1 MSPGVDVSSMT
12 VTRTSRLR
20 FWLLLWILCAVLSA
34 FTVFT
39 RFNSTVDLAYFLPAA
54 ETAQERVLLD
64 RLGQGAG
71 SQLWFIVLPEG
82 FSAEPLDASNE
93 FKMQLENSG
102 LFRSVYNG
110 RQTLSVE
117 ALPDVIFANRYLLD
131 DVDLS
136 QSGLNAA
143 ISARIPDLTFALD
156 PALEEVIA
164 ADPYLSSLE
173 VLRNISADQSSAT
186 MTWVT
191 PGGRVYLVAEALA
204 PAYEIGEQ
212 QQIADLI
219 TAIANDQ
226 FGVVAETYGVGAYG
240 VQLQRTIQ
248 SEAQFRSVLA
258 TLAIIL
264 VLLAVYRS
272 LHVVLLS
279 ALPLGIGALAA
290 LAAVT
295 LLFDQV
301 HGITLAFGFTLF
313 GVAIDFP
320 LHVFS
325 HGRRGRE
332 TLQGIWPTL
341 RLGAGSTVLA
351 YLAIAASGSEGLAQ
365 LGVFSAVGVSIALLV
380 SMTLLPA
387 LLRDVNPSSDESVAS
402 PEPARLRHHIWLLV
416 LLLGGAVLFR
426 GADHLWSD
434 DLSALTPL
442 PAKTIERDRALRAEF
457 GAPDIR
463 YLVLL
468 QSKDRDYLL
477 KETLRVTEFL
487 RRHPELLGSVQSV
500 SDLLPPAVVQEQ
512 RIAMAAVFEPDFAIQ
527 AAREFGLVDDA
538 FVAFSA
544 NVMELQRRP
553 LLVPESYAG
562 TVFEQSIAS
571 GLYERE
577 GVWSSVLIPGQIA
590 DVAVLSEQLSDYAV
604 EAVVIDLKQASVSL
618 VQQYR
623 ARILMMLAIAFA
635 LICGV
640 LLAALRPGRRLF
652 WVAGGLLATVAGTLA
667 VNLLLFG
674 AISLFNL
681 MAVVLV
687 AGLGLDY
694 LLFLSRGVLVSDN
707 SIADSR
713 HAILASMLST
723 AAGFAVLASSAVP
736 ILSGLGF
743 TVLTGVLI
751 AFGVAR
757 LGSLN

>member
-1 MSPGVDVSSMT
+1 MT
-12 VTRTSRLR
+12 DARPRNLR
-20 FWLLLWILCAVLSA
+20 VWLLLWLLCAGLSA
-34 FTVFT
+34 LTVIT

-54 ETAQERVLLD
+54 ETPQESVLVD

-82 FSAEPLDASNE
+82 FSTQPFDASNE
-93 FKMQLENSG
+93 FRFQLENSG

-117 ALPDVIFANRYLLD
+117 RLPDVIFANRYLLD
-131 DVDLS
+131 DIDLS
-136 QSGLNAA
+136 QAGVNAA
-143 ISARIPDLTFALD
+143 ISSRIPDLTFAPD
-156 PALEEVIA
+156 PALEDIIA

-173 VLRNISADQSSAT
+173 VLSKISADQSSDT

-191 PGGRVYLVAEALA
+191 PGGRVYLVAEARA
-204 PAYEIGEQ
+204 PAYEIGAQ
-212 QQIADLI
+212 QKIAALI
-219 TAIANDQ
+219 SSIANDQ
-226 FGVVAETYGVGAYG
+226 FSAVAQTYGVGAYG
-240 VQLQRTIQ
+240 VELQRTIQ
-248 SEAQFRSVLA
+248 SEAQFRSLLA
-258 TLAIIL
+258 ILVIIL

-272 LHVVLLS
+272 VHVVLLS
-279 ALPLGIGALAA
+279 ALPLAIGALAA

-295 LLFDQV
+295 LLFDQI

-325 HGRRGRE
+325 HGRSGRAALE
-332 TLQGIWPTL
+332 HIWPTL

-351 YLAIAASGSEGLAQ
+351 YLAVAASGSEGLAQ
-365 LGVFSAVGVSIALLV
+365 LGVFSAVGVSVALLV

-387 LLRDVNPSSDESVAS
+387 LIGDVASVSDEPSIS
-402 PEPARLRHHIWLLV
+402 SEPVRLRHHVWLLI
-416 LLLGGAVLFR
+416 LLLGGSVLFR

-442 PAKTIERDRALRAEF
+442 PAETIERDRALRAEF

-463 YLVLL
+463 YLLLL
-468 QSKDRDYLL
+468 QSQDLESLL
-477 KETLRVTEFL
+477 KETLRVTELL
-487 RRHPELLGSVQSV
+487 RLHPELVGSVQSV
-500 SDLLPPAVVQEQ
+500 SDLLPPSVLQEQ
-512 RIAMAAVFEPDFAIQ
+512 RAAMAAVFKPEFAIQ

-538 FVAFSA
+538 FEAFST
-544 NVMELQRRP
+544 NVMGLQRRP

-571 GLYERE
+571 GLYEQE
-577 GVWSSVLIPGQIA
+577 GVWSSVLIPGQIT
-590 DVAVLSEQLSDYAV
+590 DVAVFSDQLADYAP
-604 EAVVIDLKQASVSL
+604 EAVLIDLKQASVSL

-623 ARILMMLAIAFA
+623 ARILMMLGIAFV

-640 LLAALRPGRRLF
+640 LLAVLRPGRRLF
-652 WVAGGLLATVAGTLA
+652 WVTGGLLATVAGTLA
-667 VNLLLFG
+667 VNLLLFD

-687 AGLGLDY
+687 GGLGLDY
-694 LLFLSRGVLVSDN
+694 LLFLSRVALPSDN

-713 HAILASMLST
+713 HAILASVLST

>member
-1 MSPGVDVSSMT
+1 MISS
-12 VTRTSRLR
+12 
-20 FWLLLWILCAVLSA
+20 
-34 FTVFT
+34 
-39 RFNSTVDLAYFLPAA
+39 
-54 ETAQERVLLD
+54 
-64 RLGQGAG
+64 
-71 SQLWFIVLPEG
+71 
-82 FSAEPLDASNE
+82 
-93 FKMQLENSG
+93 
-102 LFRSVYNG
+102 
-110 RQTLSVE
+110 
-117 ALPDVIFANRYLLD
+117 
-131 DVDLS
+131 
-136 QSGLNAA
+136 
-143 ISARIPDLTFALD
+143 
-156 PALEEVIA
+156 
-164 ADPYLSSLE
+164 
-173 VLRNISADQSSAT
+173 
-186 MTWVT
+186 
-191 PGGRVYLVAEALA
+191 
-204 PAYEIGEQ
+204 
-212 QQIADLI
+212 
-219 TAIANDQ
+219 IANDQ
-226 FGVVAETYGVGAYG
+226 FGAVAQTYGVGAYG
-240 VQLQRTIQ
+240 VELQRTIQ
-248 SEAQFRSVLA
+248 SEAQFRSLLA
-258 TLAIIL
+258 ILAIIL

-272 LHVVLLS
+272 VHVVLLS
-279 ALPLGIGALAA
+279 ALPLAMGALAA

-295 LLFDQV
+295 LLFDQI

-325 HGRRGRE
+325 HGRSGRAA
-332 TLQGIWPTL
+332 LAHIWPTL

-351 YLAIAASGSEGLAQ
+351 YLAVAASGSEGLAQ
-365 LGVFSAVGVSIALLV
+365 LGVFSAVGVSVALLV

-387 LLRDVNPSSDESVAS
+387 LLGDVTSVSDESAIS
-402 PEPARLRHHIWLLV
+402 AEPVRLRHHVWLLI
-416 LLLGGAVLFR
+416 LLLGGSVLFR

-442 PAKTIERDRALRAEF
+442 PAETIERDRALRAEF

-463 YLVLL
+463 YLLLL
-468 QSKDRDYLL
+468 QSQDLDSLL
-477 KETLRVTEFL
+477 KETLRVTELL
-487 RRHPELLGSVQSV
+487 RLHPELVGSVQSV
-500 SDLLPPAVVQEQ
+500 SDLLPPAVLQEQ
-512 RIAMAAVFEPDFAIQ
+512 RAAMAAVFKPEFAIQ

-538 FVAFSA
+538 FEAFST
-544 NVMELQRRP
+544 NVMGLQRRP

-590 DVAVLSEQLSDYAV
+590 DVAVFSEQLADYAP
-604 EAVVIDLKQASVSL
+604 EAVLIDLKQASVSL

-623 ARILMMLAIAFA
+623 ARILMMLAIAFV

-652 WVAGGLLATVAGTLA
+652 WVTGGLLATVAGTLA
-667 VNLLLFG
+667 VNLLLFD

-687 AGLGLDY
+687 GGLGLDY
-694 LLFLSRGVLVSDN
+694 LLFLSRVALPSDN

-713 HAILASMLST
+713 HAILASVLST